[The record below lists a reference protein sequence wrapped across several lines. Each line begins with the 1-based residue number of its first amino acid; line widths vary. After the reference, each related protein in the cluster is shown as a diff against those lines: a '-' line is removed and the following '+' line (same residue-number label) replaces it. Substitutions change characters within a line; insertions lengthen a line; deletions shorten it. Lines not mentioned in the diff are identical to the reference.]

1 MNTKTISAVAL
12 TAALGLAVPAMALAG
27 SGESQQI
34 NIAPMIVLSADAGV
48 ETWDGDITYQ
58 IGYPVTDVWG
68 YKYEGYFPF
77 SELTFPLDI
86 SFGTV
91 GAELRIA
98 DRWTVGIEYK
108 TNIDD
113 PGDYM
118 EDRDWITDSNPGQL
132 DIYSDSEITDFKADI
147 VDIDV
152 NYRFWENDKVSFAA
166 GIGYLYQD
174 FHYDCA
180 LIRQWSPSG
189 YTGYDYVGDGSVGL
203 IYDVEFE
210 IPYMALTASVH
221 PIPNL
226 SLNGR
231 VAWAPWVQ
239 VDDRDQH
246 LLRYKENTGDLEGDA
261 AMASFD
267 VNYDILPFLFVQGGV
282 EYTYVNVDGEM
293 TATFYGI
300 SDHTVYEEL
309 ESNQTS
315 VFGKIG
321 FRLGVQ

>member
-1 MNTKTISAVAL
+1 MKVKNISAVAL
-12 TAALGLAVPAMALAG
+12 AAALGLTVPAMALAG
-27 SGESQQI
+27 NGQSQQI

-48 ETWDGDITYQ
+48 EAWDGDITYQ
-58 IGYPVTDVWG
+58 IGYPFTDAWG
-68 YKYEGYFPF
+68 YTYHGYFPF
-77 SELTFPLDI
+77 SELQFPLDI
-86 SFGTV
+86 ALGTV
-91 GAELRIA
+91 GADLRIA

-113 PGDYM
+113 PDDYM
-118 EDRDWITDSNPGQL
+118 EDRDWITSSNPGQL
-132 DIYSDSEITDFKADI
+132 DIYSDSEITDFSADI

-152 NYRFWENDKVSFAA
+152 NYRFWENDMLSFAA

-174 FHYDCA
+174 FHYDAA

-189 YTGYDYVGDGSVGL
+189 YVGYDYVGDGSVGL

-210 IPYMALTASVH
+210 IPYMSFTASFN
-221 PIPNL
+221 PIPQL

-246 LLRYKENTGDLEGDA
+246 LLRNKENTGDLEGSSS
-261 AMASFD
+261 MVSLD
-267 VNYDILPFLFVQGGV
+267 VNFDILPALYVQGGL
-282 EYTYVNVDGEM
+282 EYTYIEADGEM

-300 SDHTVYEEL
+300 YDHTVYEEL
-309 ESNQTS
+309 ESEQLS

-321 FRLGVQ
+321 FRLGAQ